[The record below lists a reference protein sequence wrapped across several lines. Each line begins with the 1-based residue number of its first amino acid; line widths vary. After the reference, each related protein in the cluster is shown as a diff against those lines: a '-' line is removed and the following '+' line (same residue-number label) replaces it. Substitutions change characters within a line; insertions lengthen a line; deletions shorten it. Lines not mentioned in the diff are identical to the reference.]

1 MAYKAIKVE
10 QLDVTSFNRSE
21 QNTEQAFTDLATGA
35 QLPVSLVSFSASI
48 NQYVV
53 KSTDLYVVV
62 NASGGAGKV
71 VLPAPPGPTQA
82 VWIKCAKG
90 RAITVVQSSGKAFGG
105 GAAALPLDVSQS
117 VLMVN
122 TGTAWEAFGNG

>member
-1 MAYKAIKVE
+1 MAYKALNTSK
-10 QLDVTSFNRSE
+10 LDAETFNRSE
-21 QNTEQAFTDLATGA
+21 KNTEQAFADLATGA

-48 NQYVV
+48 SQYVV

-62 NASGGAGKV
+62 NASGGTGKV

-105 GAAALPLDVSQS
+105 AATALPLDVSQS